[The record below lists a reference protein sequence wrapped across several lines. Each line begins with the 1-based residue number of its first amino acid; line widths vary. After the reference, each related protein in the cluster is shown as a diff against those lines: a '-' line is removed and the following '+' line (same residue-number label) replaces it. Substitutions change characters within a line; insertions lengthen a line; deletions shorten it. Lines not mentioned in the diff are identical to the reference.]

1 MPAYILNQSVGVWW
15 RRWEMLLLL
24 RDRTAAIVLSPTIYH
39 LHTVQRASE
48 DRAGLP
54 EQFFKK

>member
-24 RDRTAAIVLSPTIYH
+24 RDRTVAIVLSPTVYH
-39 LHTVQRASE
+39 PHTV
-48 DRAGLP
+48 
-54 EQFFKK
+54 